1 MDTFLGIL
9 YIIMIYGISFGLMLL
24 GLRIIYK
31 QIKKK

>member
-9 YIIMIYGISFGLMLL
+9 YIIMIYGILFGLILL
-24 GLRIIYK
+24 GFRIIYK